1 MEKSEG
7 YGMFDFSSM
16 KTRLV
21 MVISG
26 VSLASTIL
34 IGGFFIFENVRENQE
49 SIASYR
55 QDIEANV
62 EAQLKEEKDHC
73 WREAFKRHFLI
84 SKQPELTMQQ
94 RVDAL
99 LVRSIKIIIKEHL
112 KKIALNLP
120 KVIDELVKLQKNC
133 PEEYERY
140 QQYFNA
146 LASNDGL
153 KINSVDH
160 TNALDRSFGY
170 IFRGMI
176 DYDKNKRKSMLWQ
189 CGLEM
194 DDDHILVQ
202 ESIQDIMSVLT
213 DFKQLDTEHL
223 AWVEEYRSAL
233 EKVQTYSRLDFMEF
247 FALMLKMDV
256 IVELRNIGMVNY
268 D

>member
-1 MEKSEG
+1 M
-7 YGMFDFSSM
+7 
-16 KTRLV
+16 
-21 MVISG
+21 
-26 VSLASTIL
+26 
-34 IGGFFIFENVRENQE
+34 
-49 SIASYR
+49 
-55 QDIEANV
+55 
-62 EAQLKEEKDHC
+62 EAQLKEEKDLC

-112 KKIALNLP
+112 KKIAINLP
-120 KVIDELVKLQKNC
+120 KVIEELVKLQKNC

-170 IFRGMI
+170 MFRSKI

-189 CGLEM
+189 WGLEM
-194 DDDHILVQ
+194 DDNQNLVR

-213 DFKQLDTEHL
+213 DFKQLDAERL

-233 EKVQTYSRLDFMEF
+233 EKVQTYSRFDFVEF

>member
-1 MEKSEG
+1 
-7 YGMFDFSSM
+7 
-16 KTRLV
+16 
-21 MVISG
+21 
-26 VSLASTIL
+26 
-34 IGGFFIFENVRENQE
+34 
-49 SIASYR
+49 
-55 QDIEANV
+55 
-62 EAQLKEEKDHC
+62 
-73 WREAFKRHFLI
+73 
-84 SKQPELTMQQ
+84 MQQ

-112 KKIALNLP
+112 KKIAINLP
-120 KVIDELVKLQKNC
+120 KVIDELVKLQKYC

-170 IFRGMI
+170 MFRSKI

-189 CGLEM
+189 WGLEM
-194 DDDHILVQ
+194 DDNQNLVR

-213 DFKQLDTEHL
+213 DFKQLDAERL

-233 EKVQTYSRLDFMEF
+233 EKVQTYSRFDFVEF